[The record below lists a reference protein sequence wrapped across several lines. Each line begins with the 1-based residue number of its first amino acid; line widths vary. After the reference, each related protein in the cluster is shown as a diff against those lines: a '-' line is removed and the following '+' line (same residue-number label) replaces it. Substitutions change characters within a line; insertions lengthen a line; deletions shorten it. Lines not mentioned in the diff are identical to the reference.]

1 MKPGFQQ
8 VMLDILE
15 DRRRDGKARCIAK
28 VLWVLSKAYG
38 LAVQTRHFLYR
49 HGLLRRKTLGC
60 VIVSVGNLT
69 VGGTGKTPVVELL
82 ARALRQGGRRVA
94 ILSRGYKRKKRAWLR
109 TVQVKGLAYQPC
121 IVSDG
126 KDVLVGSEE
135 AGDEPYML
143 AKNLQGVAVL
153 VDKNRVKSGS
163 YAIEKMR
170 ADTLVLDD
178 GFQYLPLGRRVDIA
192 LVDATNPF
200 GNGQLLPRG
209 ILREPLKNLAR
220 ADMIFLTKSDGVD
233 TAPIVAGIRRH
244 NQKAPVVQCSHESKH
259 LTEVATGTVKPLEF
273 LKGKRVAVLTAI
285 ASPQSFEKAVAGLGA
300 HVVTALR
307 FPDHH
312 RFTEK
317 DISGLLKEMGRQNV
331 EALIITEKD
340 AVRFPAMPK
349 KNLPVYFLRVEI
361 RIGEGMLDFND
372 CIARLC
378 GAGG

>member
-8 VMLDILE
+8 AMLDILE
-15 DRRRDGKARCIAK
+15 DRRQDRTARCIAK

-82 ARALRQGGRRVA
+82 AKAMRQGGRRVA
-94 ILSRGYKRKKRAWLR
+94 ILSRGYKRKRRAWGR
-109 TVQVKGLAYQPC
+109 TLQAKGLAYQPC

-143 AKNLQGVAVL
+143 AKNLEGVAVL
-153 VDKNRVKSGS
+153 VDKNRVKAGS
-163 YAIEKMR
+163 YAIEKMH

-178 GFQYLPLGRRVDIA
+178 GFQYLPLGRRVDIV

-200 GNGQLLPRG
+200 GNGRLLPRG

-220 ADMIFLTKSDGVD
+220 ADMIFLTKIDGVD
-233 TAPIVAGIRRH
+233 TAPIVARIRPH
-244 NQKAPVVQCSHESKH
+244 NAKAPIVLCSHESKH
-259 LTEVATGTVKPLEF
+259 LTELATGTVKPLEF

-300 HVVTALR
+300 HVATALR

-312 RFTEK
+312 RFVEK
-317 DISGLLKEMGRQNV
+317 DISGLLKEMSRQNV
-331 EALIITEKD
+331 EAVIITEKD

-349 KNLPVYFLRVEI
+349 KNIPVYFLRVEI
-361 RIGEGMLDFND
+361 RIGEGIQDFQD

-378 GAGG
+378 APA